1 MDWQTIDTAPD
12 GRIVATKIDD
22 ANGCRNE
29 SLLKRQGRMWFVPDG
44 SMYVYYTPTHWREL
58 SEDEEVALNR
68 KAKQMI
74 AEATESARRM
84 LESIR

>member
-1 MDWQTIDTAPD
+1 MNWNTADTAPE

-44 SMYVYYTPTHWREL
+44 SMYVYYKPTHWREL
-58 SEDEEVALNR
+58 SEAEEVSINLQ
-68 KAKQMI
+68 AKRMI
-74 AEATESARRM
+74 AAATDAARHM
-84 LESIR
+84 LESI